1 MSAVATSRTAR
12 GGLQI
17 REPRDALAGAL
28 FIAFALAAG
37 AISATY
43 PLGSA
48 MRMGSGYFPLLVST
62 LLGLLGAVVL
72 LRSLSFG
79 RVERRAEGPAFALR
93 PALCVAAGVVAF
105 ALLVSDLGLLLAT
118 LVLTLLCGLAHRQVR
133 FAELAG
139 LGMVLACFGG
149 LVFAWGLGLQLPV
162 LPG

>member
-28 FIAFALAAG
+28 FI
-37 AISATY
+37 
-43 PLGSA
+43 
-48 MRMGSGYFPLLVST
+48 
-62 LLGLLGAVVL
+62 
-72 LRSLSFG
+72 
-79 RVERRAEGPAFALR
+79 
-93 PALCVAAGVVAF
+93 AF

>member
-1 MSAVATSRTAR
+1 MNKPELLAPAGSLEKGRMALLYGADAIYL
-12 GGLQI
+12 GGRAFGLRAFAANFSLEEI
-17 REPRDALAGAL
+17 RE
-28 FIAFALAAG
+28 ITAFAHSLG
-37 AISATY
+37 KKVYVTVNIFPHNSDLP
-43 PLGSA
+43 PLPD
-48 MRMGSGYFPLLVST
+48 Y
-62 LLGLLGAVVL
+62 
-72 LRSLSFG
+72 LRNL
-79 RVERRAEGPAFALR
+79 E
-93 PALCVAAGVVAF
+93 AAGVD